1 MVQSQELKQ
10 SDRLGSLAGIAAT
23 SLIEAIGDALDRDR
37 AG

>member
-1 MVQSQELKQ
+1 MVQSRELKQ
-10 SDRLGSLAGIAAT
+10 SAQLGSLAGIAPT